1 MRPPRPERQNRDVCH
16 EVSGTW
22 CRETFF
28 MIFLEGGGLYMV
40 IRPEKVAMIA
50 TMKETMKNAK
60 GAVLT
65 DYRGIKVAQDTKLRR
80 KMREAGVQYSV
91 IKNNMASIA
100 AKEAGIEGLDAYLKG
115 PLALVSSD
123 KDPVAAAKLISEFI
137 KENRIMEIK
146 GGLVEGTVI
155 DAEGVKA
162 LANLPSREI
171 LLARLLGSMQS
182 PITGF
187 VTVLQ
192 GNIRNLVYALD
203 QVRQQKESA

>member
-1 MRPPRPERQNRDVCH
+1 
-16 EVSGTW
+16 
-22 CRETFF
+22 
-28 MIFLEGGGLYMV
+28 MV

-50 TMKETMKNAK
+50 ELKKTMASAK
-60 GAVLT
+60 GVVLT

-80 KMREAGVQYSV
+80 KMREAGVEYSV

-100 AKEAGIEGLDAYLKG
+100 AKEAGIEGLDGYLKG
-115 PLALVSSD
+115 PLAMVSSD
-123 KDPVAAAKLISEFI
+123 KDPVVAAKLISEFI

-146 GGLVEGTVI
+146 GGLVEGKVI
-155 DAEGVKA
+155 DAEGVKS
-162 LANLPSREI
+162 LANLPSREV

-203 QVRQQKESA
+203 AVRQQKESA

>member
-1 MRPPRPERQNRDVCH
+1 
-16 EVSGTW
+16 
-22 CRETFF
+22 
-28 MIFLEGGGLYMV
+28 
-40 IRPEKVAMIA
+40 
-50 TMKETMKNAK
+50 
-60 GAVLT
+60 
-65 DYRGIKVAQDTKLRR
+65 
-80 KMREAGVQYSV
+80 
-91 IKNNMASIA
+91 
-100 AKEAGIEGLDAYLKG
+100 
-115 PLALVSSD
+115 
-123 KDPVAAAKLISEFI
+123 
-137 KENRIMEIK
+137 MEIK

>member
-1 MRPPRPERQNRDVCH
+1 MVPRDLFV
-16 EVSGTW
+16 
-22 CRETFF
+22 
-28 MIFLEGGGLYMV
+28 IFLEGGGLYIV

-50 TMKETMKNAK
+50 ELKKTMASAK
-60 GAVLT
+60 GVVLT

-80 KMREAGVQYSV
+80 KMREAGVEYSV

-100 AKEAGIEGLDAYLKG
+100 AKEAGIEGLDGYLKG
-115 PLALVSSD
+115 PLAMVSSD
-123 KDPVAAAKLISEFI
+123 KDPVVAAKLISEFI

-146 GGLVEGTVI
+146 GGLVEGKVI
-155 DAEGVKA
+155 DAEGVKS
-162 LANLPSREI
+162 LANLPSREV

-203 QVRQQKESA
+203 AVRQQKESA

>member
-1 MRPPRPERQNRDVCH
+1 
-16 EVSGTW
+16 
-22 CRETFF
+22 
-28 MIFLEGGGLYMV
+28 MV

-50 TMKETMKNAK
+50 TLKETMKNAK

-100 AKEAGIEGLDAYLKG
+100 AKEAGIEGLDDYLKG
-115 PLALVSSD
+115 PLAMVSSD

-146 GGLVEGTVI
+146 GGLVEGKVI

-162 LANLPSREI
+162 LANLPSREV

-203 QVRQQKESA
+203 AVRQQKESA

>member
-1 MRPPRPERQNRDVCH
+1 
-16 EVSGTW
+16 
-22 CRETFF
+22 
-28 MIFLEGGGLYMV
+28 MV

-50 TMKETMKNAK
+50 ELKETMKNAK

-65 DYRGIKVAQDTKLRR
+65 DYRGINVAQDTKLRR
-80 KMREAGVQYSV
+80 KMREAGVKYSV

-123 KDPVAAAKLISEFI
+123 KDPVVAAKLISEFI
-137 KENRIMEIK
+137 RENRIMEIK
-146 GGLVEGTVI
+146 GGLVEGSVI
-155 DAEGVKA
+155 DADGVKA

>member
-1 MRPPRPERQNRDVCH
+1 
-16 EVSGTW
+16 
-22 CRETFF
+22 
-28 MIFLEGGGLYMV
+28 MV

-50 TMKETMKNAK
+50 ELKKTMASAK
-60 GAVLT
+60 GVVLT

-80 KMREAGVQYSV
+80 KMREAGVEYSV

-100 AKEAGIEGLDAYLKG
+100 AKEAGIEGLDGYLTG
-115 PLALVSSD
+115 PLAMVSSD
-123 KDPVAAAKLISEFI
+123 KDPVVAAKLISEFI

-146 GGLVEGTVI
+146 GGLVEGKVI
-155 DAEGVKA
+155 DAEGVKS
-162 LANLPSREI
+162 LANLPSREV

-203 QVRQQKESA
+203 AVRQQKESA

>member
-1 MRPPRPERQNRDVCH
+1 
-16 EVSGTW
+16 
-22 CRETFF
+22 
-28 MIFLEGGGLYMV
+28 MV

-50 TMKETMKNAK
+50 AMKETMKNAK

-100 AKEAGIEGLDAYLKG
+100 AKEAGIEGLDDYLKG
-115 PLALVSSD
+115 PLAMVSSD

-146 GGLVEGTVI
+146 GGLVEGKVI
-155 DAEGVKA
+155 DAEGVKS
-162 LANLPSREI
+162 LANLPSREV

-203 QVRQQKESA
+203 AVRQQKESA

>member
-1 MRPPRPERQNRDVCH
+1 
-16 EVSGTW
+16 
-22 CRETFF
+22 
-28 MIFLEGGGLYMV
+28 MV

-50 TMKETMKNAK
+50 TLKETMANAK

-100 AKEAGIEGLDAYLKG
+100 AKEAGIEGLDDYLKG
-115 PLALVSSD
+115 PLAMVSSD

-146 GGLVEGTVI
+146 GGLVEGKVI
-155 DAEGVKA
+155 DAEGVKS
-162 LANLPSREI
+162 LANLPSREV

-203 QVRQQKESA
+203 AVRQQKESA

>member
-1 MRPPRPERQNRDVCH
+1 
-16 EVSGTW
+16 
-22 CRETFF
+22 
-28 MIFLEGGGLYMV
+28 MV

-50 TMKETMKNAK
+50 TLKETMQNAK

-100 AKEAGIEGLDAYLKG
+100 AKEAGIEGLDDYLKG
-115 PLALVSSD
+115 PLAMVSSD

-146 GGLVEGTVI
+146 GGLVEGKVI

-162 LANLPSREI
+162 LANLPSREV

-203 QVRQQKESA
+203 AVRQQKESA

>member
-1 MRPPRPERQNRDVCH
+1 MGFVMRSPVFGAARPFCDVA
-16 EVSGTW
+16 
-22 CRETFF
+22 
-28 MIFLEGGGLYMV
+28 IILEGGGLYMV

-50 TMKETMKNAK
+50 ELKKTMVSAK
-60 GAVLT
+60 GVVLT

-80 KMREAGVQYSV
+80 KMREAGVEYSV

-100 AKEAGIEGLDAYLKG
+100 AKEAGIEGLDGYLKG
-115 PLALVSSD
+115 PLAMVSSD
-123 KDPVAAAKLISEFI
+123 KDPVVAAKLISEFI

-146 GGLVEGTVI
+146 GGLVEGKVI
-155 DAEGVKA
+155 DAEGVKS
-162 LANLPSREI
+162 LANLPSREV

-203 QVRQQKESA
+203 AVRQQKESA